1 MFASY
6 IIQGFL
12 IRKKIMNNTY
22 ISKAFEQGDKK
33 PQPKVPIKGE
43 FKLQLFENGEL
54 KDEIPDDVNV
64 RKAD

>member
-1 MFASY
+1 
-6 IIQGFL
+6 
-12 IRKKIMNNTY
+12 MNNTY